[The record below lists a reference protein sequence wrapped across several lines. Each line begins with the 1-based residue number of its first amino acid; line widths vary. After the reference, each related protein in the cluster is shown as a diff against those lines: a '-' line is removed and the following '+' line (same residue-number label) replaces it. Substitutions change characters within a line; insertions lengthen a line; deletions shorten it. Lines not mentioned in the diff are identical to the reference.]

1 MSDNLYFEPP
11 SRLQLV
17 DKLTHLLRF
26 SNVFMMLAGPVGA
39 GVTTVAK
46 QLHQQVAESDVYILP
61 LEITSATNLDILLQ
75 LLNEAIDQVF
85 PSDGEVD
92 ADLLIAFQQKI
103 EALAKL
109 KRKILLSIDNADFLQ
124 DEALQ
129 SLLNLIQASQNEIS
143 ILLGGSTDLVSR
155 VSKQVVDPTLAEI
168 VHHEIISPF
177 SRLET
182 EEFIQLSFVR
192 GSDFSAK
199 QLTDIYLKSQG
210 YPGLILQ
217 LTNEMI
223 KSGKI
228 ILNGKNKILPVPHI
242 IGIAVLLTAIVTV
255 SSWQYFSDETLL
267 EEGELSDQNVA
278 LTILTDEG
286 VVTSEV
292 IVNELEQHGDRAQEL
307 QQQIASLAG
316 QIEAQELLIETV
328 REESNAEETEPGTG
342 IEITLPLDQITEVTA
357 PSATDVELLDQIEI
371 TEQEQLLQRA
381 ANDSESD
388 LDQASTSTISDVG
401 AVTVEAVEEEVV
413 KLVIGES
420 LEAAKT
426 NQSQVVIATVKDLNP
441 SSATPAVELVIKQPE
456 AIKREVEPA
465 VVIEAQKSV
474 EQSLNELTAEV
485 QQNIA
490 PGSLEIVK
498 QAVVQS
504 VVVQENS
511 INAAPTPEKAPAKPP
526 VAISSK
532 KAVIINRQVELSNTR
547 LDEQSVKSWPESGFT
562 LQLLGTRSKAGITKF
577 LTSMPNS
584 EKMRHFT
591 TTLKDKPWHVV
602 VYGQYPSRARA
613 SAAKSILPAKL
624 KALNPWVKSIKSVKS
639 DINK

>member
-1 MSDNLYFEPP
+1 
-11 SRLQLV
+11 
-17 DKLTHLLRF
+17 
-26 SNVFMMLAGPVGA
+26 MLAGPVGA
-39 GVTTVAK
+39 GVTTVAR

-61 LEITSATNLDILLQ
+61 LEITSATNLDQLLQ
-75 LLNEAIDQVF
+75 SLNDAIDQVF

-92 ADLLIAFQQKI
+92 TDLLIAFQQKI
-103 EALAKL
+103 DALAKL

-124 DEALQ
+124 DDALQ

-143 ILLGGSTDLVSR
+143 ILLGGSTDFVSR
-155 VSKQVVDPTLAEI
+155 VSKQVIDPTLAEI

-267 EEGELSDQNVA
+267 EEDELSDQNVA

-286 VVTSEV
+286 VVTPQV
-292 IVNELEQHGDRAQEL
+292 IVNELEQHGERAQQL
-307 QQQIASLAG
+307 QQEIANLAG
-316 QIEAQELLIETV
+316 QIEAQELLIDTV
-328 REESNAEETEPGTG
+328 REESNGTETEHGTA
-342 IEITLPLDQITEVTA
+342 IEIALPLDQIIEVTA
-357 PSATDVELLDQIEI
+357 SSATDVELLDQMDV
-371 TEQEQLLQRA
+371 TEQGRSSPLGANEQT
-381 ANDSESD
+381 ND
-388 LDQASTSTISDVG
+388 LDQTNASAISDAG
-401 AVTVEAVEEEVV
+401 TVIAGPVEDKGVE
-413 KLVIGES
+413 LVIK
-420 LEAAKT
+420 EALVAVKKT
-426 NQSQVVIATVKDLNP
+426 ESQVVIATDKDFNP
-441 SSATPAVELVIKQPE
+441 SLAAPSTTTPAVDLVIQQPE
-456 AIKREVEPA
+456 AIKRAVEPA

-474 EQSLNELTAEV
+474 EQSLYELTAELKK
-485 QQNIA
+485 NIVA
-490 PGSLEIVK
+490 STLEISEQV
-498 QAVVQS
+498 AVRS

-511 INAAPTPEKAPAKPP
+511 ISATSTPVKAPAKSP
-526 VAISSK
+526 VTISSI
-532 KAVIINRQVELSNTR
+532 KAVNISSQVERSSAR
-547 LDEQSVKSWPESGFT
+547 LDQQSVKSWPESGFT
-562 LQLLGTRSKAGITKF
+562 LQLLGTRSKAGVTKF

-624 KALNPWVKSIKSVKS
+624 KALKPWVKSIKSVKS

>member
-1 MSDNLYFEPP
+1 
-11 SRLQLV
+11 
-17 DKLTHLLRF
+17 
-26 SNVFMMLAGPVGA
+26 MLAGPVGA

-61 LEITSATNLDILLQ
+61 LEITSATNLDKLLQ
-75 LLNEAIDQVF
+75 LLNDAIDQVF

-92 ADLLIAFQQKI
+92 TDLLIAFQQKI
-103 EALAKL
+103 DALAKL

-155 VSKQVVDPTLAEI
+155 VSKHVVDPTLAEI

-242 IGIAVLLTAIVTV
+242 IGIAVLLTAIITV

-267 EEGELSDQNVA
+267 EEGELSDQNVELA
-278 LTILTDEG
+278 ILTDEG

-357 PSATDVELLDQIEI
+357 PSATDVELLDQVEI
-371 TEQEQLLQRA
+371 TEQEYLLQRT

-388 LDQASTSTISDVG
+388 LDQASPSTISDAG
-401 AVTVEAVEEEVV
+401 AVTAKTVEEEVV
-413 KLVIGES
+413 KLVIDEP

-426 NQSQVVIATVKDLNP
+426 NPSQVVIATVKDLNP
-441 SSATPAVELVIKQPE
+441 SSATPAVELVIKQP
-456 AIKREVEPA
+456 A
-465 VVIEAQKSV
+465 VVIEAHKSV
-474 EQSLNELTAEV
+474 EQSLNELAAEL

-490 PGSLEIVK
+490 VGSLEIAK
-498 QAVVQS
+498 QTAVQS

-511 INAAPTPEKAPAKPP
+511 INAAPTPEKAAAKPP

-532 KAVIINRQVELSNTR
+532 KAVSINRQVVLSNTR

-602 VYGQYPSRARA
+602 VYGQYPSKARA

-624 KALNPWVKSIKSVKS
+624 KALKPWVKSIKSVKS

>member
-61 LEITSATNLDILLQ
+61 LEINSATNLDKLLQ
-75 LLNEAIDQVF
+75 LLNGAIDQVF
-85 PSDGEVD
+85 SSDDEVD
-92 ADLLIAFQQKI
+92 PDLLRAFQQKI
-103 EALAKL
+103 DGLAKL

-155 VSKQVVDPTLAEI
+155 VSTQVADPTLAEI

-199 QLTDIYLKSQG
+199 QFTDIYLKSQG

-267 EEGELSDQNVA
+267 EEGEVNNKNLA
-278 LTILTDEG
+278 LTILNDEG
-286 VVTSEV
+286 VVTPQV
-292 IVNELEQHGDRAQEL
+292 IVNELEQHGERAQEL
-307 QQQIASLAG
+307 QQEIANLAG
-316 QIEAQELLIETV
+316 KIEAQELLIETV
-328 REESNAEETEPGTG
+328 REESNATETEPGTA
-342 IEITLPLDQITEVTA
+342 IEITLPLGQIKEVTTS
-357 PSATDVELLDQIEI
+357 SATDVELLDQMEV
-371 TEQEQLLQRA
+371 TEQMQSLALGVDEQ
-381 ANDSESD
+381 ED
-388 LDQASTSTISDVG
+388 LDQANASTISEVG
-401 AVTVEAVEEEVV
+401 TAMAETVEDKGVELVIEETIVTVKKNE
-413 KLVIGES
+413 
-420 LEAAKT
+420 
-426 NQSQVVIATVKDLNP
+426 SQVVIAVDKDLNP
-441 SSATPAVELVIKQPE
+441 PSLAPLTTTPAVEVVIKQPE
-456 AIKREVEPA
+456 PV
-465 VVIEAQKSV
+465 VVIETQKSV
-474 EQSLNELTAEV
+474 EQSLIELTAEL
-485 QQNIA
+485 QKNIVA
-490 PGSLEIVK
+490 STLEVSE
-498 QAVVQS
+498 QAAVRS

-511 INAAPTPEKAPAKPP
+511 ISTAAPPEKAPAKPLA
-526 VAISSK
+526 VINSREE
-532 KAVIINRQVELSNTR
+532 VIINRQVEHSSTR
-547 LDEQSVKSWPESGFT
+547 LDQQSVKSWPDSGFT
-562 LQLLGTRSKAGITKF
+562 LQLLGTRSQAGITKF

-591 TTLKDKPWHVV
+591 TTLKGKPWHVV

-624 KALNPWVKSIKSVKS
+624 KALKPWVKSIKSVKS